1 MNTKVKNIVVVAI
14 FLFMIAYFSFSYFMV
29 GTKDASVAERRD
41 LAQFPKI
48 TAESLGNGKF
58 MKDFESFSLDQ
69 FPFRDKMRTFKAV
82 VERGV
87 FGNPE
92 NNDYY
97 YYGGHLAN
105 IMYHM
110 DEKMLDV
117 ALSRF
122 NFIYDEFVKDTGKNV
137 YFSLIPDKNAYLAKD
152 AGIVSVDYD
161 KYTAYMI
168 NGMPDEMTYI
178 DISDKLSAD
187 DFYFTDQHWRQEK
200 IIDVADKLSQSMGNP
215 SLLEKQY
222 TQVDLDIPFY
232 GTYYFQSALPGI
244 KPDSISYITN
254 ENIKNCRVGMPDSYG
269 KLKSA
274 PMYALDKAKADSKDP
289 YEMFLSGTQAFV
301 IIRNDNAD
309 TDKELIIFRDS
320 FGSSISPILAQSYK
334 KITLVDTRYATH
346 PDMIRAY
353 ADFENAD
360 DVLFMYSTLIVD
372 AATALSDL
380 EAVKS
385 AAQ

>member
-14 FLFMIAYFSFSYFMV
+14 FLFIIAYFSFSYFMV

-82 VERGV
+82 VEKEA

-97 YYGGHLAN
+97 YYAGHLAN
-105 IMYHM
+105 VMYPM
-110 DEKMLDV
+110 DTEMMDV
-117 ALSRF
+117 ALSKF
-122 NFIYDEFVKDTGKNV
+122 NYLYDTYVDGKGKNV

-168 NGMPDEMTYI
+168 DGMPDEMTYI
-178 DISDKLSAD
+178 DISDKLSAN

-200 IIDVADKLSQSMGNP
+200 IVDVADKLSQSMGNP
-215 SLLEKQY
+215 SLSEKQY
-222 TQVDLDIPFY
+222 EQVKLDIPFY

-244 KPDSISYITN
+244 KPDSISYLTN
-254 ENIKNCRVGMPDSYG
+254 ENIKNCRVGMPDNYG

-334 KITLVDTRYATH
+334 KITLVDTRYVTH
-346 PDMIRAY
+346 PDLIRAY

-372 AATALSDL
+372 AATALQDL
-380 EAVKS
+380 S
-385 AAQ
+385 AIMKPAA